1 MFFRP
6 LFIVSVL
13 LLLGSSGCGGVS
25 GENGRDPFGSGATT
39 ETTET
44 FAITLAILDQQCGA
58 VSELSF
64 TAGDTL
70 CIQATLSDNGE
81 NVSGQ
86 IIGFETG
93 LGVLS
98 AASKLTNSSGVAEV
112 TLSSDVS
119 NVGASSLNVSFNNV
133 NTGANYEFLAAH
145 NPVVT
150 PSSISVMML
159 KGGQPSVRFKADE
172 QVQLQSTLIDQ
183 EGFPIEGVIVN
194 FVTGKGV
201 LNTSDAL
208 TDGQGVA
215 QVSLSA
221 EISELGASVAT
232 VQARVNNEDL
242 VSSLNFEIQSVD
254 AISDQVIR
262 VGHFTSNDVFVENV
276 IGVSATNIN
285 GDAEISAG
293 ATLGLSIALVDQNG
307 QRFLTPSPISFTS
320 TCVDADRASIDLQ
333 VNTINGVAQA
343 TYEDISCAGSEGNV
357 DTVIASLILD
367 NSRVTLTR
375 GIVIQGESIGS
386 IGFVSA
392 QPAQIVLQ
400 GTGGQN
406 NQTVSTLV
414 FEVLGG
420 LGNPLSQQKVQFSLN
435 TPTGGLSLFPDE
447 GMTNSQGQV
456 STRVTSGNVPTS
468 IRVTAEVVTDSDIP
482 VLTQSDLLTVNTG
495 LPDQNSFTLSANNL
509 NPEANNISGQT
520 VNIVARLADTFN
532 NPVPDGTS
540 ISFTTEGGII
550 EPSCTTI
557 NATCSVIWTSANPRV
572 LDHRITILATAIG
585 HETLFDANGNNSY
598 EDSDGGPIVDN
609 TDSGFGTSTYG
620 VTGFVDYSEA
630 WRDDNENNSRDA
642 AEIFLDYDDD
652 GSFDGDIEN
661 PERVFNGPQCIS
673 GNACGQGIEA
683 SLHVRKALVL
693 IMSSSNALMDIID
706 AGNTVIFSNYQA
718 ASQPS
723 LSIDSGRNINLILR
737 FSDTAV
743 QPIAS
748 GSTINISS
756 SAGSLAG
763 QINSIMPNNNRAGAR
778 EANFTLTNDA
788 DTPVDSTI
796 TATITSPSGIESAVV
811 FQVTLN

>member
-1 MFFRP
+1 MCFRP

-13 LLLGSSGCGGVS
+13 LFLGSSGCGGGAS
-25 GENGRDPFGSGATT
+25 GENGSDPFGSGATT
-39 ETTET
+39 ETFT
-44 FAITLAILDQQCGA
+44 ITLAILDQQCGA
-58 VSELSF
+58 VSEPSF

-70 CIQATLSDNGE
+70 CIQATLSNNGE
-81 NVSGQ
+81 NVTGQ
-86 IIGFETG
+86 IVIFETG
-93 LGVLS
+93 LGALS
-98 AASKLTNSSGVAEV
+98 AASKLTNSNGVAEV
-112 TLSSDVS
+112 TLSSDAS
-119 NVGASSLNVSFNNV
+119 NVGASSLNATFDDV
-133 NTGANYEFLAAH
+133 NTGANYEFLAAYI
-145 NPVVT
+145 PVVT
-150 PSSISVMML
+150 PPSISVMIL

-183 EGFPIEGVIVN
+183 EGLPIEGVIIN

-208 TDGQGVA
+208 TNSQGVA
-215 QVSLSA
+215 QVSLST
-221 EISELGASVAT
+221 EISELGAAVAT
-232 VQARVNNEDL
+232 AQARINNVDL

-254 AISDQVIR
+254 AISDQIIR
-262 VGHFTSNDVFVENV
+262 VGHFTANEVFVENV
-276 IGVSATNIN
+276 IGVSATNTN

-320 TCVDADRASIDLQ
+320 TCVEADRSSIDLQ
-333 VNTINGVAQA
+333 VNTINGVAKA

-357 DTVIASLILD
+357 DTVVASLILD
-367 NSRVTLTR
+367 NSTVTLTR
-375 GIVIQGESIGS
+375 SIAIQGESIGS

-420 LGNPLSQQKVQFSLN
+420 LGNPLSQQDVNFSLN
-435 TPTGGLSLFPDE
+435 TATGGLSLSPE
-447 GMTNSQGQV
+447 KGITNSQGQV

-468 IRVTAEVVTDSDIP
+468 IRVTAEVVTDSDIS
-482 VLTQSDLLTVNTG
+482 VLTQSDLLAVNTG
-495 LPDQNSFTLSANNL
+495 LPDQNSFTLSADNL

-520 VNIVARLADTFN
+520 VNIIVRLADTFN

-550 EPSCTTI
+550 EPSCTTT
-557 NATCSVIWTSANPRV
+557 NATCRVTWTSANPRV

-598 EDSDGGPIVDN
+598 EDSDGGPIIDN
-609 TDSGFGTSTYG
+609 TDSGFGVSAYG
-620 VTGFVDYSEA
+620 VTGFVDHSEA
-630 WRDDNENNSRDA
+630 WRDDNENNNRDV
-642 AEIFLDYDDD
+642 AEIFLDYDND
-652 GSFDGDIEN
+652 GNFDGDIVD
-661 PERVFNGPQCIS
+661 PERVFNGPQCIR
-673 GNACGQGIEA
+673 GNSCGQGIAA

-693 IMSSSNALMDIID
+693 VMSSSSALMDITD
-706 AGNTVIFSNYQA
+706 AGNTIIFSNYQV

-723 LSIDSGRNINLILR
+723 LSIDSGSSLSFSLR
-737 FSDTAV
+737 FSDSAI

-748 GSTINISS
+748 GSTIVISS
-756 SAGSLAG
+756 SAGILAG
-763 QINSIMPNNNRAGAR
+763 QINSVMPRTNSPGTRV
-778 EANFTLTNDA
+778 ANFTLTNDV
-788 DTPVDSTI
+788 DTPTESTV
-796 TATITSPSGIESAVV
+796 TSTITSPSGIESRVI

>member
-6 LFIVSVL
+6 LFIVSAL
-13 LLLGSSGCGGVS
+13 LLLGASGCGGAS
-25 GENGRDPFGSGATT
+25 GENGNDPFGTGATT
-39 ETTET
+39 ETFT
-44 FAITLAILDQQCGA
+44 ITLAILDQQCGA
-58 VSELSF
+58 VSEPSF

-70 CIQATLSDNGE
+70 CIQATLSNNGE

-86 IIGFETG
+86 IVSFETG
-93 LGVLS
+93 LGALS
-98 AASKLTNSSGVAEV
+98 AANKLTNSSGVAEV
-112 TLSSDVS
+112 SLSSDVS
-119 NVGASSLNVSFNNV
+119 NVGASSLIARFDSV
-133 NTGANYEFLAAH
+133 NTGANYEFLAAY
-145 NPVVT
+145 T
-150 PSSISVMML
+150 PTVIPPSISVIML

-172 QVQLQSTLIDQ
+172 QVQLQSTVIDQ
-183 EGFPIEGVIVN
+183 EGLPIEGVIVN

-215 QVSLSA
+215 QVSLST
-221 EISELGASVAT
+221 EISELGASIAT
-232 VQARVNNEDL
+232 AQARVNNVEL
-242 VSSLNFEIQSVD
+242 VSSLNFEVQSVD
-254 AISDQVIR
+254 AISDQIIR
-262 VGHFTSNDVFVENV
+262 VGHFTSNNVFVENI
-276 IGVSATNIN
+276 IGVSATNTN

-307 QRFLTPSPISFTS
+307 QRFLTPSPVSFTS
-320 TCVDADRASIDLQ
+320 TCVEANRSSIDLQ
-333 VNTINGVAQA
+333 INTINGVAQV

-367 NSRVTLTR
+367 NSTVTLTR

-392 QPAQIVLQ
+392 EPAQIVLQ

-406 NQTVSTLV
+406 NQTVSTLI

-420 LGNPLSQQKVQFSLN
+420 LGNALSQQVVNFSLN
-435 TPTGGLSLFPDE
+435 TATGGLTLSPVA
-447 GMTNSQGQV
+447 GITNSQGQV

-468 IRVTAEVVTDSDIP
+468 IRVTAEVVTDSDIS
-482 VLTQSDLLTVNTG
+482 VLTQSDLLAVNTG
-495 LPDQNSFTLSANNL
+495 LPDQNSFTLSADNL

-520 VNIVARLADTFN
+520 VNIIARLADTFN

-550 EPSCTTI
+550 EPSCTTT

-572 LDHRITILATAIG
+572 LDHRVTILATAIG

-598 EDSDGGPIVDN
+598 EDSDGGPIFDN
-609 TDSGFGTSTYG
+609 TDSGFGVSGYG

-630 WRDDNENNSRDA
+630 WRDDNENNIRDA

-652 GSFDGDIEN
+652 GSFDGDIED
-661 PERVFNGPQCIS
+661 PVRVFNGPQCII
-673 GNACGQGIEA
+673 GNACGQGIAA

-693 IMSSSNALMDIID
+693 VMSSSNALMDITD
-706 AGNTVIFSNYQA
+706 AGNTIIFSNYQT
-718 ASQPS
+718 ASRPS
-723 LSIDSGRNINLILR
+723 LSIARSSSLSFRLR
-737 FSDTAV
+737 FSDSAV

-748 GSTINISS
+748 GSTIIISS

-763 QINSIMPNNNRAGAR
+763 QINTAMPSTNKAGTR
-778 EANFTLTNDA
+778 EANFTLTNDVDA
-788 DTPVDSTI
+788 SVDSTL

>member
-1 MFFRP
+1 MCFRP
-6 LFIVSVL
+6 LLVVSVL
-13 LLLGSSGCGGVS
+13 LLLGSSGCGGGVS
-25 GENGRDPFGSGATT
+25 GENGSDPFGSGATT
-39 ETTET
+39 EIFT
-44 FAITLAILDQQCGA
+44 ITLAILDQQCGA
-58 VSELSF
+58 VSEPSF

-70 CIQATLSDNGE
+70 CIQAKLSNNDE
-81 NVSGQ
+81 NVSGK
-86 IIGFETG
+86 IVSFETG
-93 LGVLS
+93 LGALS
-98 AASKLTNSSGVAEV
+98 AASKLTNSNGVAEV
-112 TLSSDVS
+112 SLSSDVS
-119 NVGASSLNVSFNNV
+119 NVGASSLIAKFDSV
-133 NTGANYEFLAAH
+133 NTVANYEFLAAYI
-145 NPVVT
+145 PVVIP
-150 PSSISVMML
+150 PSINVIML

-183 EGFPIEGVIVN
+183 EGLPMEGVIVN

-232 VQARVNNEDL
+232 AQARVNNVDV

-254 AISDQVIR
+254 AISDQIIR
-262 VGHFTSNDVFVENV
+262 VGHFTVNDVFVENI
-276 IGVSATNIN
+276 IGVSTTNIN

-293 ATLGLSIALVDQNG
+293 ATLGLSIALVDQSG
-307 QRFLTPSPISFTS
+307 QRFLTPSPVSFTS
-320 TCVDADRASIDLQ
+320 TCVEANRSSIDLQ

-357 DTVIASLILD
+357 DTVIGSLILD
-367 NSRVTLTR
+367 NSTVTLTR

-386 IGFVSA
+386 IGFVTA
-392 QPAQIVLQ
+392 QPTQIVLQ

-406 NQTVSTLV
+406 NQTVSTLI

-420 LGNPLSQQKVQFSLN
+420 LGNPLSQQKVIFSLN
-435 TPTGGLSLFPDE
+435 TNTGGLTLSPTD
-447 GMTNSQGQV
+447 GITNSQGQV

-468 IRVTAEVVTDSDIP
+468 IRVTAKVVTDSDIS
-482 VLTQSDLLTVNTG
+482 VSTQSDLLAVNTG
-495 LPDQNSFTLSANNL
+495 LPDQNSFTLSADNL

-520 VNIVARLADTFN
+520 VNIIARLADTFN

-550 EPSCTTI
+550 EPSCTTT

-572 LDHRITILATAIG
+572 PDHRVTILATAIG

-598 EDSDGGPIVDN
+598 EDSDGGPIIDN
-609 TDSGFGTSTYG
+609 TDSGFGVSAYG

-642 AEIFLDYDDD
+642 SEIFLDYDDD
-652 GSFDGDIEN
+652 GSFDGGIED
-661 PERVFNGPQCIS
+661 PERVFNGPQCIP
-673 GNACGQGIEA
+673 GNACGQGIAA

-693 IMSSSNALMDIID
+693 VMSSSNALMDITD
-706 AGNTVIFSNYQA
+706 AGNTTIFSNYQS

-723 LSIDSGRNINLILR
+723 LSIDSGRSLSFILR

-763 QINSIMPNNNRAGAR
+763 QINSVMPSTNSPGAR
-778 EANFTLTNDA
+778 VANFTLTNDV
-788 DTPVDSTI
+788 DTPIDSTI
-796 TATITSPSGIESAVV
+796 TSTITSPSGIESRVV

>member
-1 MFFRP
+1 MCFRP

-13 LLLGSSGCGGVS
+13 LFLGSSGCGGGAS
-25 GENGRDPFGSGATT
+25 GENGSDPFGSGATT
-39 ETTET
+39 ETFT
-44 FAITLAILDQQCGA
+44 ITLAILDQQCGA
-58 VSELSF
+58 VSEPSF

-70 CIQATLSDNGE
+70 CIQATLSNNGE
-81 NVSGQ
+81 NVTGQ
-86 IIGFETG
+86 IVIFETG
-93 LGVLS
+93 LGALS
-98 AASKLTNSSGVAEV
+98 AASKLTNSNGVAEV
-112 TLSSDVS
+112 TLSSDAS
-119 NVGASSLNVSFNNV
+119 NVGASSLNATFDDV
-133 NTGANYEFLAAH
+133 NTGANYEFLAAYI
-145 NPVVT
+145 PVVT
-150 PSSISVMML
+150 PPSISVMIL

-183 EGFPIEGVIVN
+183 EGLPIEGVIIN

-208 TDGQGVA
+208 TNSQGVA
-215 QVSLSA
+215 QVSLST
-221 EISELGASVAT
+221 EISELGAAVAT
-232 VQARVNNEDL
+232 AQARINNVDL

-254 AISDQVIR
+254 AISDQIIR
-262 VGHFTSNDVFVENV
+262 VGHFTANEVFVENV
-276 IGVSATNIN
+276 IGVSATNTN

-320 TCVDADRASIDLQ
+320 TCVDADRSSIDLQ
-333 VNTINGVAQA
+333 VNTINGVAKA

-357 DTVIASLILD
+357 DTVVASLILD
-367 NSRVTLTR
+367 NSTVTLTR
-375 GIVIQGESIGS
+375 SIAIQGESIGS

-420 LGNPLSQQKVQFSLN
+420 LGNPLSQQDVNFSLN
-435 TPTGGLSLFPDE
+435 TATGGLSLSPE
-447 GMTNSQGQV
+447 KGITNSQGQV

-468 IRVTAEVVTDSDIP
+468 IRVTAEVVTDSDIS
-482 VLTQSDLLTVNTG
+482 VLTQSDLLAVNTG
-495 LPDQNSFTLSANNL
+495 LPDQNSFTLSADNL

-520 VNIVARLADTFN
+520 VNIIVRLADTFN

-550 EPSCTTI
+550 EPSCTTT
-557 NATCSVIWTSANPRV
+557 NATCRVTWTSANPRV

-598 EDSDGGPIVDN
+598 EDSDGGPIIDN
-609 TDSGFGTSTYG
+609 TDSGFGVSAYG
-620 VTGFVDYSEA
+620 VTGFVDHSEA
-630 WRDDNENNSRDA
+630 WRDDNENNNRDA
-642 AEIFLDYDDD
+642 AEIFLDYDND
-652 GSFDGDIEN
+652 GNFDGDIVD
-661 PERVFNGPQCIS
+661 PERVFNGPQCIR
-673 GNACGQGIEA
+673 GNSCGQGIAA

-693 IMSSSNALMDIID
+693 VMSSSSALMDITD
-706 AGNTVIFSNYQA
+706 AGNTIIFSNYQV

-723 LSIDSGRNINLILR
+723 LSIDSGSSLSFSLR
-737 FSDTAV
+737 FSDSAI

-748 GSTINISS
+748 GSTIVISS
-756 SAGSLAG
+756 SAGILAG
-763 QINSIMPNNNRAGAR
+763 QINSVMPRTNSPGTRV
-778 EANFTLTNDA
+778 ANFTLTNDV
-788 DTPVDSTI
+788 DTPTESTV
-796 TATITSPSGIESAVV
+796 TSTITSPSGIESRVI

>member
-1 MFFRP
+1 MCFRP
-6 LFIVSVL
+6 QLIVSVL
-13 LLLGSSGCGGVS
+13 LLIGLGGCGGVS
-25 GENGRDPFGSGATT
+25 GENGSDPFGSGV
-39 ETTET
+39 TTET
-44 FAITLAILDQQCGA
+44 FTITLAILDQQCGA
-58 VSELSF
+58 VSEPSF

-70 CIQATLSDNGE
+70 CIQATLSNNGE

-86 IIGFETG
+86 IIIFEAA
-93 LGVLS
+93 LGALS
-98 AASKLTNSSGVAEV
+98 AASKLTNSIGVAEV
-112 TLSSDVS
+112 TLSSDAS
-119 NVGASSLNVSFNNV
+119 NIGASSLNATFDGVSIGV
-133 NTGANYEFLAAH
+133 NYELLAAYI
-145 NPVVT
+145 PVVIP
-150 PSSISVMML
+150 PSMNVLML
-159 KGGQPSVRFKADE
+159 KGGQPTVRFKADE

-183 EGFPIEGVIVN
+183 DGLPLEGVIVN
-194 FVTGKGV
+194 FITGKGV

-208 TDGQGVA
+208 TNSQGIA
-215 QVSLSA
+215 QVPLAA

-232 VQARVNNEDL
+232 AQARVNNVDI

-254 AISDQVIR
+254 AISDQIIR
-262 VGHFTSNDVFVENV
+262 VGHFTANDVFVENI
-276 IGVSATNIN
+276 IGVSTTNIN

-320 TCVDADRASIDLQ
+320 TCVEADRASVDLQ

-343 TYEDISCAGSEGNV
+343 TYEDISCAGSEGNI
-357 DTVIASLILD
+357 DTVVASLILD
-367 NSRVTLTR
+367 NSPVTLTR
-375 GIVIQGESIGS
+375 AIAIQGESIGS

-406 NQTVSTLV
+406 SQTVSTLV

-420 LGNPLSQQKVQFSLN
+420 LGNPLSQQQVNFSLN
-435 TPTGGLSLFPDE
+435 TTTGGLTLSPVT
-447 GMTNSQGQV
+447 GITNSQGQV

-468 IRVTAEVVTDSDIP
+468 IRVTAEVETDSGNS
-482 VLTQSDLLTVNTG
+482 VMTQSDLLAVNTG
-495 LPDQNSFTLSANNL
+495 LPDQNSFTLSADNL

-520 VNIVARLADTFN
+520 VNIIARLADTFN

-550 EPSCTTI
+550 EPSCTTT
-557 NATCSVIWTSANPRV
+557 NATCSVIWTSANPRA

-598 EDSDGGPIVDN
+598 EDSDGGPIIDN
-609 TDSGFGTSTYG
+609 TDSGFGVSAYG
-620 VTGFVDYSEA
+620 VTGFVEHSEA
-630 WRDDNENNSRDA
+630 WRDDNENNSKDA
-642 AEIFLDYDDD
+642 AEIFLDYDND
-652 GSFDGDIEN
+652 GIFDGDIAD
-661 PERVFNGPQCIS
+661 PARVFNGPQCIP
-673 GNACGQGIEA
+673 GNACGQGIAA

-693 IMSSSNALMDIID
+693 VMSSSSALMDITDDSNSI
-706 AGNTVIFSNYQA
+706 IFSNYQA

-723 LSIDSGRNINLILR
+723 LSIDSGSSLNFSLR
-737 FSDTAV
+737 FSDSAI

-748 GSTINISS
+748 SSQIIISS

-763 QINSIMPNNNRAGAR
+763 QINSVMPSTNNPGITV
-778 EANFTLTNDA
+778 ANFTLTNDV

-796 TATITSPSGIESAVV
+796 TATIRSPSGIESRVI
-811 FQVTLN
+811 FQVTLD

>member
-1 MFFRP
+1 MCFRP

-13 LLLGSSGCGGVS
+13 LFLGSSGCGGGAS
-25 GENGRDPFGSGATT
+25 GENGSDPFGSGATT
-39 ETTET
+39 ETFT
-44 FAITLAILDQQCGA
+44 ITLAILDQQCGA
-58 VSELSF
+58 VSEPSF

-70 CIQATLSDNGE
+70 CIQATLSNNGE
-81 NVSGQ
+81 NVTGQ
-86 IIGFETG
+86 IVIFETG
-93 LGVLS
+93 LGALS
-98 AASKLTNSSGVAEV
+98 AASKLTNSNGVAEV
-112 TLSSDVS
+112 TLSSDAS
-119 NVGASSLNVSFNNV
+119 NVGASSLNATFDDV
-133 NTGANYEFLAAH
+133 NTGANYEFLAAYI
-145 NPVVT
+145 PVVT
-150 PSSISVMML
+150 PPSISVMIL

-183 EGFPIEGVIVN
+183 EGLPIEGVIIN

-208 TDGQGVA
+208 TNSQGVA
-215 QVSLSA
+215 QVSLST
-221 EISELGASVAT
+221 EISELGAAVAT
-232 VQARVNNEDL
+232 AQARINNVDL

-254 AISDQVIR
+254 AISDQIIR
-262 VGHFTSNDVFVENV
+262 VGHFTANEVFVENV
-276 IGVSATNIN
+276 IGVSATNTN

-320 TCVDADRASIDLQ
+320 TCVEADRSSIDLQ
-333 VNTINGVAQA
+333 VNTINGVAKA

-357 DTVIASLILD
+357 DTVVASLILD
-367 NSRVTLTR
+367 NSTVTLTR
-375 GIVIQGESIGS
+375 SIAIQGESIGS

-420 LGNPLSQQKVQFSLN
+420 LGNPLSQQDVNFSLN
-435 TPTGGLSLFPDE
+435 TATGGLSLSPE
-447 GMTNSQGQV
+447 KGITNSQGQV

-468 IRVTAEVVTDSDIP
+468 IRVTAEVVTDSDIS
-482 VLTQSDLLTVNTG
+482 VLTQSDLLAVNTG
-495 LPDQNSFTLSANNL
+495 LPDQNSFTLSADNL

-520 VNIVARLADTFN
+520 VNIIVRLADTFN

-550 EPSCTTI
+550 EPSCTTT
-557 NATCSVIWTSANPRV
+557 NATCRVTWTSANPRV

-598 EDSDGGPIVDN
+598 EDSDGGPIIDN
-609 TDSGFGTSTYG
+609 TDSGFGVSAYG
-620 VTGFVDYSEA
+620 VTGFVDHSEA
-630 WRDDNENNSRDA
+630 WRDDNENNNRDA
-642 AEIFLDYDDD
+642 AEIFLDYDND
-652 GSFDGDIEN
+652 GNFDGDIVD
-661 PERVFNGPQCIS
+661 PERVFNGPQCIR
-673 GNACGQGIEA
+673 GNSCGQGIAA

-693 IMSSSNALMDIID
+693 VMSSSSALMDITD
-706 AGNTVIFSNYQA
+706 AGNTIIFSNYQV

-723 LSIDSGRNINLILR
+723 LSIDSGSSLSFSLR
-737 FSDTAV
+737 FSDSAI

-748 GSTINISS
+748 GSTIVISS
-756 SAGSLAG
+756 SAGILAG
-763 QINSIMPNNNRAGAR
+763 QINSVMPSTNSPGTRV
-778 EANFTLTNDA
+778 ANFTLTNDV
-788 DTPVDSTI
+788 DTPTESTV
-796 TATITSPSGIESAVV
+796 TSTITSPSGIESRVI

>member
-1 MFFRP
+1 MCFRP
-6 LFIVSVL
+6 LLIVSVL
-13 LLLGSSGCGGVS
+13 LFLGSSGCGGGAS
-25 GENGRDPFGSGATT
+25 GENGSDPFGSGATT
-39 ETTET
+39 EAFT
-44 FAITLAILDQQCGA
+44 ITLAILDQQCGA
-58 VSELSF
+58 VSEPSF

-70 CIQATLSDNGE
+70 CIQATLSNNGE

-86 IIGFETG
+86 IVIFETG
-93 LGVLS
+93 LGALS
-98 AASKLTNSSGVAEV
+98 ATSKLTNSNGVAEV
-112 TLSSDVS
+112 TLSSDAS
-119 NVGASSLNVSFNNV
+119 NVGASSLNASFDSV
-133 NTGANYEFLAAH
+133 NTGANYEFLAAYIAVV
-145 NPVVT
+145 NPPSINVV
-150 PSSISVMML
+150 ML

-172 QVQLQSTLIDQ
+172 QVQLQSRLVDQ
-183 EGFPIEGVIVN
+183 EGLPIEGVIIN

-208 TDGQGVA
+208 TDSQGVA
-215 QVSLSA
+215 EVSLST
-221 EISELGASVAT
+221 EISELGAAVAT
-232 VQARVNNEDL
+232 AQARVNNVDL
-242 VSSLNFEIQSVD
+242 VSSLNFEVQSVD
-254 AISDQVIR
+254 AISDQIIR
-262 VGHFTSNDVFVENV
+262 VGHFTTNGVFVENV
-276 IGVSATNIN
+276 IGVSATNTN

-307 QRFLTPSPISFTS
+307 QRFLTPSPVSFTS
-320 TCVDADRASIDLQ
+320 TCVEANRSSIDLQ
-333 VNTINGVAQA
+333 VNTINGVAQV

-367 NSRVTLTR
+367 NSTVTLAR

-386 IGFVSA
+386 ISFVSA
-392 QPAQIVLQ
+392 QPTQIVLQ

-420 LGNPLSQQKVQFSLN
+420 LGNPLSQQQVKFSLN
-435 TPTGGLSLFPDE
+435 TKTGGLTLSPDK
-447 GMTNSQGQV
+447 GITNSQGQV

-468 IRVTAEVVTDSDIP
+468 IRVTAEVMTNSDIS
-482 VLTQSDLLTVNTG
+482 VLTQSDLLSVNTG
-495 LPDQNSFTLSANNL
+495 LPDQNSFTLSADNL

-520 VNIVARLADTFN
+520 VNIIARLADTFN

-550 EPSCTTI
+550 EPSCTTT
-557 NATCSVIWTSANPRV
+557 NATCRVIWTSANPRV
-572 LDHRITILATAIG
+572 LDHRVTILATAIG

-609 TDSGFGTSTYG
+609 TDSGFGGSDYG

-630 WRDDNENNSRDA
+630 WRDDNENNSRDT

-652 GSFDGDIEN
+652 GSFDGDIED
-661 PERVFNGPQCIS
+661 PERVFNGPQCIP
-673 GNACGQGIEA
+673 GNACGQGIA
-683 SLHVRKALVL
+683 TSLHVRKALVL
-693 IMSSSNALMDIID
+693 VMSSSNALMDITD
-706 AGNTVIFSNYQA
+706 AGNTIIFSNYQT

-723 LSIDSGRNINLILR
+723 LSIARGSSLSFRLR
-737 FSDTAV
+737 FSDSAV

-748 GSTINISS
+748 GSRIVISS

-763 QINSIMPNNNRAGAR
+763 QINTLMPRTNRAGVR
-778 EANFTLTNDA
+778 EANFTLTNDV
-788 DTPVDSTI
+788 DIPVDSTL

-811 FQVTLN
+811 FQVKLN

>member
-1 MFFRP
+1 MCFRP

-13 LLLGSSGCGGVS
+13 LFLGSSGCGGGAS
-25 GENGRDPFGSGATT
+25 GENGSDPFGSGATT
-39 ETTET
+39 ETFT
-44 FAITLAILDQQCGA
+44 ITLAILDQQCGA
-58 VSELSF
+58 VSEPSF

-70 CIQATLSDNGE
+70 CIQATLSNNGE
-81 NVSGQ
+81 NVTGQ
-86 IIGFETG
+86 IVIFETG
-93 LGVLS
+93 LGALS
-98 AASKLTNSSGVAEV
+98 AASKLTNSNGVAEV
-112 TLSSDVS
+112 TLSSDAS
-119 NVGASSLNVSFNNV
+119 NVGASSLNATFDDV
-133 NTGANYEFLAAH
+133 NTGANYEFLAAYI
-145 NPVVT
+145 PVVT
-150 PSSISVMML
+150 PPSISVMIL

-183 EGFPIEGVIVN
+183 EGLPIEGVIIN

-208 TDGQGVA
+208 TNSQGVA
-215 QVSLSA
+215 QVSLST
-221 EISELGASVAT
+221 EISELGAAVAT
-232 VQARVNNEDL
+232 AQARINNVDL

-254 AISDQVIR
+254 AISDQIIR
-262 VGHFTSNDVFVENV
+262 VGHFTANEVFVENV
-276 IGVSATNIN
+276 IGVSATNTN

-320 TCVDADRASIDLQ
+320 TCVEADRSSIDLQ
-333 VNTINGVAQA
+333 VNTINGVAKA

-357 DTVIASLILD
+357 DTVVASLILD
-367 NSRVTLTR
+367 NSTVTLTR
-375 GIVIQGESIGS
+375 SIAIQGESIGS

-420 LGNPLSQQKVQFSLN
+420 LGNPLSQQDVNFSLN
-435 TPTGGLSLFPDE
+435 TATGGLSLSPE
-447 GMTNSQGQV
+447 KGITNSQGQV

-468 IRVTAEVVTDSDIP
+468 IRVTAEVVTDSDIS
-482 VLTQSDLLTVNTG
+482 VLTQSDLLAVNTG
-495 LPDQNSFTLSANNL
+495 LPDQNSFTLSADNL

-520 VNIVARLADTFN
+520 VNIIVRLADTFN

-550 EPSCTTI
+550 EPSCTTT
-557 NATCSVIWTSANPRV
+557 NATCRVTWTSANPRV

-598 EDSDGGPIVDN
+598 EDSDGGPIIDN
-609 TDSGFGTSTYG
+609 TDSGFGVSAYG
-620 VTGFVDYSEA
+620 VTGFVDHSEA
-630 WRDDNENNSRDA
+630 WRDDNENNNRDA
-642 AEIFLDYDDD
+642 AEIFLDYDND
-652 GSFDGDIEN
+652 GNFDGDIVD
-661 PERVFNGPQCIS
+661 PERVFNGPQCIR
-673 GNACGQGIEA
+673 GNSCGQGIAA

-693 IMSSSNALMDIID
+693 VMSSSSALMDITD
-706 AGNTVIFSNYQA
+706 AGNTIIFSNYQV

-723 LSIDSGRNINLILR
+723 LSIDSGSSLSFSLR
-737 FSDTAV
+737 FSDSAI

-748 GSTINISS
+748 GSTIVISS
-756 SAGSLAG
+756 SAGILAG
-763 QINSIMPNNNRAGAR
+763 QINSVMPRTNSPGTRV
-778 EANFTLTNDA
+778 ANFTLTNDV
-788 DTPVDSTI
+788 DTPTESTV
-796 TATITSPSGIESAVV
+796 TSTITSPSGIESRVI